1 MSSAIEEEKEIL
13 ESIYPD
19 EFQCLD
25 ERTFQITQTI
35 DPEESKCSDPPSVIF
50 IATLSDEYPNE
61 IPDTKIRFSPPHRWL
76 GEEQLKR
83 LQEVVNQN
91 AQECLGMAMIFSL
104 CSILKEEVNIVLS
117 EQCEKEEKEIEDIQN
132 REIELENEKFQGTP
146 VTVESF
152 MKWKKEF
159 DIWREEEIRKE
170 NEEKLREALNATSN
184 TNARKAI
191 LEKKLTGRQ
200 LFERNMVKVD
210 DSEDYDHL

>member
-35 DPEESKCSDPPSVIF
+35 DSEESKCSDPPSVIL

-61 IPDTKIRFSPPHRWL
+61 IPEIKIRISPPHRWL
-76 GEEQLKR
+76 GEEQMKY
-83 LQEVVNQN
+83 LQEVVHQN
-91 AQECLGMAMIFSL
+91 AEECLGMAMVFSL
-104 CSILKEEVNIVLS
+104 CSILKEEVNTVLYQ
-117 EQCEKEEKEIEDIQN
+117 QCEKEEKELEDRQN

-146 VTVESF
+146 VTAESF

-159 DIWREEEIRKE
+159 DIWREEEIRRE
-170 NEEKLREALNATSN
+170 NEERLRNALNSTSN
-184 TNARKAI
+184 NNVRKAI

-210 DSEDYDHL
+210 DSEDYD